1 MRKLSLI
8 LLSTAL
14 TLQLTAAPR
23 TDAEAAKL
31 LKTYAE
37 KGKNRKSFSGRTA
50 FFARGQL
57 KYGLERYD
65 YLHRWVDRPL
75 FQDSSFI
82 DASTGHFL
90 NNAAWKVMHRVVK
103 DMYQLD
109 GFSFFPITK
118 QRDDLYRAAATPDYQ
133 MNVLPE
139 YVSPAA
145 IIKYGGTPDW
155 AKTYQLTEQAL
166 NSKQTFRI
174 NGKIVITSYP
184 ADTDPAYW
192 VELKKRLTAR
202 YGDKFII
209 APMHMLPRNIV
220 ASGKPLTVRDVNTLA
235 NIIRKWLRSV
245 DGYYYN
251 FPPLNEYRRYDDDF
265 DKNVMIPLLTGILAE
280 DEFKDKIL
288 AWGTKVGHENFYAKG
303 TFTYNCGGTSML
315 RGSVGSAVAA
325 KADVVNL
332 VEWDEQN
339 ENTSFRPTLY
349 NSFSTQRIMRYLSGV
364 AKGKLFSRLPGDD
377 ASVPNLILSYRKIV
391 VAGETVEFEI
401 VNVPEAESTGK
412 ELNITLTVKDHRGN
426 TVKTF
431 SGKAKDNRL
440 AELRFNVKAADVISH
455 HILIP
460 ELTVNGK
467 KFASGFTPVEL
478 RANWNADNKWV
489 KQPLRDLASCSAEL
503 KIAGRTADGFIK
515 LQGKVRSAVPLHSVE
530 VIDSG
535 DHIYQHQKNNP
546 FLETEDR
553 AVFSIMVEGYDRKK
567 IRFTGDIKVCDAPSA
582 RCRTQR
588 TGGEAPR
595 SKLDHELIA
604 TTTNSGWHFV
614 GKKAIYGSYNACM
627 FQLSVAKRD
636 LAKGYLDIS
645 VDAVIPRGARTTI
658 FKGKLPLAELAKKRV
673 FATNSLLGT
682 TLTIRRTDI
691 QHIIPE
697 SLDQK
702 TADFT
707 ILVNPHLPQSVYFIE
722 IVDKNRKT
730 FRSLPVTVFR
740 PSGKKVKFSS
750 FDFFDKHP
758 ITVICDS
765 NMLTP
770 QILDFSATHGTA
782 IKNSGGNILTGMR
795 GGNSSRVNNLYLAED
810 YKHGNFAMKHMSKNT
825 PDNVKSFPELETRSD
840 GKNVWRFN
848 GKCNASL
855 PVASIYPY
863 CGFELK
869 LNFTAADVNT
879 KQILVTNSDQAFNLF
894 INKGR
899 LFASFYSMGGNV
911 AKQPFLVAGPM
922 IAPGVENQVTLRF
935 NQKHVQIFCNGKKG
949 KAKPLAGYLLYPA
962 ETSIGHGL
970 RNLGF
975 IGTISKFEL
984 RPL

>member
-14 TLQLTAAPR
+14 TLQLTATPR

-31 LKTYAE
+31 LKVYAQ
-37 KGKNRKSFSGRTA
+37 KGKARKTYSGRTA

-103 DMYQLD
+103 DMYQLN

-546 FLETEDR
+546 FLEMEDR

-645 VDAVIPRGARTTI
+645 VDAVIPRGATTTI

-691 QHIIPE
+691 QYIIPE
-697 SLDQK
+697 SLNQK
-702 TADFT
+702 AADFT
-707 ILVNPHLPQSVYFIE
+707 ILVNPHLPQSIFFIE
-722 IVDKNRKT
+722 VVDKNRKT

-879 KQILVTNSDQAFNLF
+879 KQVLVTNSDQAFKLF

-935 NQKHVQIFCNGKKG
+935 DQKHVQIFCNGKKG